1 MLIKKK
7 KKKKRRQIMLY
18 LNGGNYEK
26 QRAIIATKNFP
37 IFVPC

>member
-7 KKKKRRQIMLY
+7 KKKKEDIMLY

-26 QRAIIATKNFP
+26 QRAIIATKNLP